1 MTGHRSFEIQLENF
15 RHEAYVSARFVYADM
30 AIKHAASKSPV
41 LLRRLN
47 DTPMFW
53 LLCGAALEAASYMAL
68 GRIFDT
74 KSDYTLESLLDS
86 MEANLCI
93 FQAPALAERK
103 RDGKAEE
110 PEWLTD
116 YLQKAHYPTT
126 RDVASLRKK
135 VEPYRAIYERAIKPA
150 RHKYFAHR
158 DKQGHEEVKALFAS
172 GSARDLWLLTTFL
185 AQLHDQLCQ
194 LLYNGRKPRFHQQ
207 RYSIRSIFDNPNG
220 SSRPQ
225 ERIVREVR
233 SLMEFI
239 ESATLNNSFKPKPLC
254 GSA

>member
-15 RHEAYVSARFVYADM
+15 RHEASVAARFVYADM

-53 LLCGAALEAASYMAL
+53 LLCGASLQTASYMAL

-74 KSDYTLESLLDS
+74 KSRYTLESLLDS
-86 MEANLCI
+86 MEANLEI
-93 FQAPALAERK
+93 FQASGLAKRK
-103 RDGKAEE
+103 LDGKAEE
-110 PEWLTD
+110 PEWLAG

-126 RDVASLRKK
+126 RDVSGLRKK
-135 VEPYRAIYERAIKPA
+135 VAPYRVIYERAIKPA
-150 RHKYFAHR
+150 RHKYLAHR
-158 DKQGHEEVKALFAS
+158 EKQDHEEVKALFAS
-172 GSARDLWLLTTFL
+172 GSAKDLWLLVTFL
-185 AQLHDQLCQ
+185 VQLHDQLWE
-194 LLYNGRKPRFHQQ
+194 LLYNGRKPRFHHL
-207 RYSIRSIFDNPNG
+207 RYSVRSIFDKPNG

-233 SLMEFI
+233 LLMRFI
-239 ESATLNNSFKPKPLC
+239 ESATPNNSFKPKPLR